1 MITSTNDSVLRKTA
15 KRQGLLLKK
24 SRKDLL
30 ENRGGYMLVDMNN
43 AIIAGQNF
51 DLTPE
56 EVRDWLN
63 S

>member
-1 MITSTNDSVLRKTA
+1 MITSTNDSVLRKAA

-24 SRKDLL
+24 SCKDSL

-43 AIIAGQNF
+43 TIIAGQNF
-51 DLTPE
+51 NLTPE
-56 EVRDWLN
+56 EVRDLLN

>member
-1 MITSTNDSVLRKTA
+1 MITSTNDSVLRKAA
-15 KRQGLLLKK
+15 KRKGLLLKK
-24 SRKDLL
+24 ARKDSL

-43 AIIAGQNF
+43 TIIAGQNF

-56 EVRDWLN
+56 EVRDLLN

>member
-1 MITSTNDSVLRKTA
+1 MITSTNDSVLRKAA

-24 SRKDLL
+24 SHKDSL

-43 AIIAGQNF
+43 TIIAGQNF

-56 EVRDWLN
+56 EVRDLLN

>member
-24 SRKDLL
+24 SRKDSLK
-30 ENRGGYMLVDMNN
+30 NRGGYMLVDMNN
-43 AIIAGQNF
+43 TIIAGQNF
-51 DLTPE
+51 ELTPE

>member
-1 MITSTNDSVLRKTA
+1 MITSTNDSVLRKAA

-24 SRKDLL
+24 ARKDSL

-43 AIIAGQNF
+43 TIIAGQNF
-51 DLTPE
+51 DLTPK